1 MRRVEL
7 IADIQGPLKTN
18 NLGNGL
24 IHDPDHIN
32 GTANTDN
39 GRGGF
44 DVKRP
49 LFELHQVF
57 CKNLEFANRHAELS
71 LSFLF
76 LGIELKF
83 VQTQVRLLTHGHIT
97 AVFEH

>member
-1 MRRVEL
+1 M
-7 IADIQGPLKTN
+7 
-18 NLGNGL
+18 
-24 IHDPDHIN
+24 IHNPDHIDSA
-32 GTANTDN
+32 ANTDN

-44 DVKRP
+44 DVKIP

-57 CKNLEFANRHAELS
+57 CKDLEFANRHAEFG

-83 VQTQVRLLTHGHIT
+83 VQTQIRLLTHGHVA